1 LGGNRYTLFLGARK
15 GAKVLNRKTFAVL
28 ESWKQNKT
36 KQAFLL
42 SGARQVG
49 KTTTVRDFAQRR
61 YDDLAEVNFYGN
73 VTAISTVAEAADAKD
88 LLFRLS
94 VLTGKRLDSSKTL
107 LFLDEIQECQDL
119 LTWVKFLAE
128 LRNIDIV
135 LSGSLLGLD
144 AFVNVR
150 SLPVGF
156 LQEHDMF
163 PLDFEEFCWANGLF
177 EDAFAVLRE
186 ARSTGKSVPDFLQ
199 NRVMDLFKRYLLIGG
214 MPDAVQAYISRQE
227 IIPVRNSQ
235 RAICKLYEDDIAKYV
250 DDVTEARQI
259 KMVYEA
265 IPGQLN
271 TPSKRF
277 KYARLGKN
285 LRFANME
292 TAFDWLA
299 QAGVALP
306 CTRVGEP
313 SFPLGLSEDR
323 SAFKLFMNDVGL
335 LTSRLMGE
343 VALDIIGQKSGIN
356 YGSIYENAVAQ
367 ELKAHGARL
376 RYFSNKRIG
385 EVDFLV
391 EDKALG
397 KVLAVEVKS
406 GKDYKRHS
414 ALSNMLRIEEFEVDG
429 AVVLYNGNVQQMGAV
444 DYLPVYMASM
454 I

>member
-1 LGGNRYTLFLGARK
+1 MF
-15 GAKVLNRKTFAVL
+15 NRKAFASL

-36 KQAFLL
+36 RQAFLL

-49 KTTTVRDFAQRR
+49 KTTTVREFARNR
-61 YDDLAEVNFYGN
+61 YDNLAEVNFYGN
-73 VTAISTVAEAADAKD
+73 VTSINTVSEAIDAKD

-94 VLTGKRLDSSKTL
+94 VITGKRLDSGKTL

-128 LRNIDIV
+128 LRNMDIV

-144 AFVNVR
+144 AFVKVR

-156 LQEHDMF
+156 LQEYTMF

-177 EDAFAVLRE
+177 EDAFDVLRE
-186 ARSTGKSVPDFLQ
+186 SRNTSKGVPDFLHDK
-199 NRVMDLFKRYLLIGG
+199 VMDLFRRYLLIGG
-214 MPDAVQAYISRQE
+214 MPDAVRAYISEQE
-227 IIPVRNSQ
+227 IVPVRNAQ
-235 RAICKLYEDDIAKYV
+235 RAICELYKDDIAKYV
-250 DDVTEARQI
+250 DDATEARQI

-313 SFPLGLSEDR
+313 NFPVGLTEDN

-343 VALDIIGQKSGIN
+343 VALDIIGQNPGIN
-356 YGSIYENAVAQ
+356 YGSICENAVAQ
-367 ELKAHGARL
+367 ELKAHGNRL
-376 RYFSNKRIG
+376 HYFSNKRIG
-385 EVDFLV
+385 EVDFIV

-414 ALSNMLRIEEFEVDG
+414 ALDNMLRVEEYEVDG
-429 AVVLYNGNVQQMGAV
+429 AVVLHDGNAQQLGAV
-444 DYLPVYMASM
+444 TYLPVYMAGM

>member
-1 LGGNRYTLFLGARK
+1 M
-15 GAKVLNRKTFAVL
+15 LNRKALFAL

-36 KQAFLL
+36 RQAFLL

-49 KTTTVRDFAQRR
+49 KTTTIREFAKSR
-61 YDDLAEVNFYGN
+61 YDELAELNFYGN
-73 VTAISTVAEAADAKD
+73 TTAISTVNEATDAKD

-94 VLTGKRLDSSKTL
+94 VLTGKRLDSGKTL

-119 LTWVKFLAE
+119 LTWVKYLAE
-128 LRNIDIV
+128 LRRIDIV

-144 AFVNVR
+144 AFINVR

-156 LQEHDMF
+156 LQESVMY

-186 ARSTGKSVPDFLQ
+186 ARNTGKEVPGFLH
-199 NRVMDLFKRYLLIGG
+199 NKAMDLFRRYLLIGG
-214 MPDAVQAYISRQE
+214 MPDAVQVYISEQE
-227 IIPVRNSQ
+227 IVPVRNAQ
-235 RAICKLYEDDIAKYV
+235 LAICGLCEDDIAKYV
-250 DDVTEARQI
+250 DDATEARQI

-306 CTRVGEP
+306 CTRVSEP
-313 SFPLGLSEDR
+313 NFPVGLSEDN

-343 VALDIIGQKSGIN
+343 VALDIISQKTGIN

-367 ELKAHGARL
+367 ELKAKGVRL
-376 RYFSNKRIG
+376 HYFSNKRIG
-385 EVDFLV
+385 EVDFVV
-391 EDKALG
+391 EDKAVG

-406 GKDYKRHS
+406 GKGYKRHS
-414 ALSNMLRIEEFEVDG
+414 ALANMLRVEEYKVDG
-429 AVVLYNGNVQQMGAV
+429 AVVLHDGNVHKVGAV
-444 DYLPVYMASM
+444 TYLPVYMVAM
-454 I
+454 V